1 MSAFL
6 DLVCVYSAACRT
18 ELSNTGAWL

>member
-18 ELSNTGAWL
+18 ELSNTGA